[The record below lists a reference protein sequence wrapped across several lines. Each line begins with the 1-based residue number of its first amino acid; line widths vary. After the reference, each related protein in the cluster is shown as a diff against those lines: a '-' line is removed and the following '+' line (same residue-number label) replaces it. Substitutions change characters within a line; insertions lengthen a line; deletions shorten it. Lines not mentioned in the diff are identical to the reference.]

1 MKSMK
6 MDNVVLLGAIFV
18 LGLLWYNY
26 NQNKSKSNMSN
37 VGDSPHNYN
46 NFAGPSPSL
55 DSLGQQAE
63 YAKAGGVTTN
73 TYGLKNSQQLM
84 DDPSALLP
92 NDTNKEWANLN
103 PQGNGN
109 LKNANLLSTS
119 FLIGADTIGSTK
131 KNMNLQ
137 LRSEPI
143 IPQNQMNTGPWLQST
158 IDPDLMRRP
167 LEIGQG
173 AN

>member
-1 MKSMK
+1 MKMAK
-6 MDNVVLLGAIFV
+6 MDNVVLVLALGVFGWLLYGYSQRKNTNYMSS
-18 LGLLWYNY
+18 LGN
-26 NQNKSKSNMSN
+26 SG
-37 VGDSPHNYN
+37 GDSYSV
-46 NFAGPSPSL
+46 PSPNN
-55 DSLGQQAE
+55 LGQNSDFTRADGL
-63 YAKAGGVTTN
+63 KTN
-73 TYGLKNSQQLM
+73 TYGLSNPPKLM
-84 DDPSALLP
+84 DDPSLLLP

-109 LKNANLLSTS
+109 LKNANILSTT
-119 FLIGADTIGSTK
+119 FLVGADTVGSTK

-143 IPQNQMNTGPWLQST
+143 IPQNTINTGPWQHST
-158 IDPDLMRRP
+158 IEPDFMRKP

>member
-1 MKSMK
+1 MKMAK
-6 MDNVVLLGAIFV
+6 MDNVVMVLAIGVFSWLLYGYSQRKNTNF
-18 LGLLWYNY
+18 
-26 NQNKSKSNMSN
+26 MSN
-37 VGDSPHNYN
+37 ISPNSDSYSN
-46 NFAGPSPSL
+46 PSPST
-55 DSLGQQAE
+55 LGQNSE
-63 YAKAGGVTTN
+63 YAKAGGVKTS
-73 TYGLKNSQQLM
+73 TYGLATSPQMM
-84 DDPSALLP
+84 DDPSLLLP

-109 LKNANLLSTS
+109 LKNANLLSST
-119 FLIGADTIGSTK
+119 FLIGADTVGSTK

-143 IPQNQMNTGPWLQST
+143 IPQNTMNTGPWQHST

-173 AN
+173 GN

>member
-1 MKSMK
+1 MKMAK
-6 MDNVVLLGAIFV
+6 MDNVVMVLAIGVFSWLLYGYSQRKNTNF
-18 LGLLWYNY
+18 
-26 NQNKSKSNMSN
+26 MSN
-37 VGDSPHNYN
+37 VGGPISDNYSN
-46 NFAGPSPSL
+46 PSPNT
-55 DSLGQQAE
+55 LGQNSE
-63 YAKAGGVTTN
+63 YARAGGVKTS
-73 TYGLKNSQQLM
+73 TYGLATSPQMM
-84 DDPSALLP
+84 DDPSLLLP

-109 LKNANLLSTS
+109 LKNANLLSST
-119 FLIGADTIGSTK
+119 FLIGADTVGSTK

-143 IPQNQMNTGPWLQST
+143 IPQNTMNTGPWQHST

-173 AN
+173 GN

>member
-1 MKSMK
+1 MKMAK
-6 MDNVVLLGAIFV
+6 MDNVVMVLAIGVFSWLLYGYSQRKNTNF
-18 LGLLWYNY
+18 
-26 NQNKSKSNMSN
+26 MSN
-37 VGDSPHNYN
+37 VGHSGGDSYSV
-46 NFAGPSPSL
+46 PSPNA
-55 DSLGQQAE
+55 LGQNSE
-63 YAKAGGVTTN
+63 YAKAGGVKTS
-73 TYGLKNSQQLM
+73 TYGLATSPQMM
-84 DDPSALLP
+84 DDPSLLLP

-109 LKNANLLSTS
+109 LKNTNLVSST
-119 FLIGADTIGSTK
+119 FLIGADTVGSTK

-143 IPQNQMNTGPWLQST
+143 IPQNTMNTGPWLHST